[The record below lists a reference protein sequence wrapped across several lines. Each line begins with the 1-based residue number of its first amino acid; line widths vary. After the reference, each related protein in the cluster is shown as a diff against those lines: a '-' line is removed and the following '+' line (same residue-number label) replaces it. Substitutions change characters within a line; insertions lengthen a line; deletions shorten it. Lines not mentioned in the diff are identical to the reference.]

1 MIDRTR
7 CKSMTNTRVAND
19 VTNSISL
26 IYFEIKIE
34 LLGPIWLGVVCDENQ
49 IWQWPD
55 WLNKY
60 DLHRKK
66 N

>member
-1 MIDRTR
+1 MIDRTG
-7 CKSMTNTRVAND
+7 CKSMTKTRVAND
-19 VTNSISL
+19 VANSIGL

-34 LLGPIWLGVVCDENQ
+34 LLGPIWLDVVCDENQ

-55 WLNKY
+55 WFNKY
-60 DLHRKK
+60 DLHRKQ